1 MPETVQQWVHALAEN
16 DGPGLLFEDRT
27 WTWRETVG
35 DAAARARV
43 LAGWA
48 EPGRPLHVGVL
59 LENTPEMIRALLAG
73 AVGAHVTVGI
83 NATRRGEALAANYS
97 AASHGWTVAQRRAQV
112 LATFK
117 AKDPEAGLTEQEWVN
132 GPATLQPFPVDA
144 QAIERLRGL
153 FFDADSDSD
162 GRLDRAELAADP
174 SYMPPGGWTKA
185 DRGGAI
191 TDLIAMVDY
200 DHDQMVS
207 FDETLFLVHEACAP
221 EKVPTASV
229 SVKKR

>member
-1 MPETVQQWVHALAEN
+1 MRALICLV
-16 DGPGLLFEDRT
+16 LLCTLPACGRIAPAT
-27 WTWRETVG
+27 ATQVRMG
-35 DAAARARV
+35 QAAAHVVAPFT
-43 LAGWA
+43 LFDLDDD
-48 EPGRPLHVGVL
+48 GR
-59 LENTPEMIRALLAG
+59 IS
-73 AVGAHVTVGI
+73 
-83 NATRRGEALAANYS
+83 RGEALAANYS

-174 SYMPPGGWTKA
+174 SYMPPGRWSKA